1 MWTLCRKSENETSP
15 TFSSGAPMP
24 CPLTLL
30 LFLFIPVLQLHLD
43 NSYLSWRHSPNPS
56 PPRGPSWKFHPILL
70 SPSSQP
76 HTHAVQLIPALADKA
91 FCGLPWFCAPRG
103 DLLLQQNWGS
113 VDQSEAPDPVQIQA
127 SSLLALRHS
136 FLVCVA
142 SLVAQMIKN
151 LPAMWET

>member
-1 MWTLCRKSENETSP
+1 
-15 TFSSGAPMP
+15 MP

-30 LFLFIPVLQLHLD
+30 LVLFIPV
-43 NSYLSWRHSPNPS
+43 PS
-56 PPRGPSWKFHPILL
+56 FIWITLTCPGGTAQTPALPRGPSWKFHPILL
-70 SPSSQP
+70 PPSSQP

>member
-1 MWTLCRKSENETSP
+1 MTHPPPSL
-15 TFSSGAPMP
+15 
-24 CPLTLL
+24 
-30 LFLFIPVLQLHLD
+30 PVLLRPAPSHSCSSC
-43 NSYLSWRHSPNPS
+43 SYLSPCFIWINLTCPGGTARTPTL
-56 PPRGPSWKFHPILL
+56 PRGPSWKFHPILL

-76 HTHAVQLIPALADKA
+76 HTHAVQLIPALTDKP
-91 FCGLPWFCAPRG
+91 FCGLPWFCAAQG

-113 VDQSEAPDPVQIQA
+113 VDKREAPDPVQIRA

-136 FLVCVA
+136 FLVCAA